1 MAAVDLAS
9 WSLWRGLNQTPHTHH
24 TSHAPH
30 TQGTIT
36 VQPQTSVLQSKQF
49 ISSSS
54 PHTRRLCSHGIIY
67 ENDKNSNYEMETDH
81 NYYEAKREE
90 IASEI
95 KDETGMINEI
105 KNDNILQ
112 SNFYKKSL
120 ELEKLKSLKLEKDLK
135 DFNFLQK
142 VVQNKIN
149 LIEFFEQRFGD
160 FAEMMKVVIINMS

>member
-1 MAAVDLAS
+1 
-9 WSLWRGLNQTPHTHH
+9 
-24 TSHAPH
+24 
-30 TQGTIT
+30 
-36 VQPQTSVLQSKQF
+36 
-49 ISSSS
+49 
-54 PHTRRLCSHGIIY
+54 
-67 ENDKNSNYEMETDH
+67 METDH
-81 NYYEAKREE
+81 NFYKAKREE
-90 IASEI
+90 ITNEV
-95 KDETGMINEI
+95 KDETVKINEI

-142 VVQNKIN
+142 VVENKTN